1 MKHVDHKLLPLFF
14 CENFFLNILCCD
26 KYLLSDLSSNCAQKS
41 ACIFMWRVCFCCA
54 VLTKTVTCVNHFSK

>member
-54 VLTKTVTCVNHFSK
+54 VL